1 MANSFKKLFFLFIA
15 LLIIGAVLFGFYY
28 VKATS
33 VSKTTYVLPV
43 PSATPTPEPV
53 KDIQVN
59 SPDGKMKIIM
69 RKTIAQAGNVS
80 YSFFVSD
87 VDGGNEKLI
96 FTKTLTLKSTMSI
109 SQNAWSPDDNYL
121 FLRENDVAAFSVF
134 VFKADGQN
142 FSDGEVYINLT
153 DLYIKDG
160 ISYSLKDVTGWD
172 SNTLLHVLTSGPS
185 FWFEVPSKS
194 FIQLATK

>member
-1 MANSFKKLFFLFIA
+1 VVNSFKKLVFLFIA
-15 LLIIGAVLFGFYY
+15 LLIIGASLFGFHY
-28 VKATS
+28 VKTAS

-59 SPDGKMKIIM
+59 SPDGKMKIVM
-69 RKTIAQAGNVS
+69 RKTVAQAGNVS

-87 VDGGNEKLI
+87 VAGGNEKLI
-96 FTKTLTLKSTMSI
+96 FTKALTLKNTMSI

-121 FLRENDVAAFSVF
+121 FLRENDTAAFSVF

-142 FSDGEVYINLT
+142 FSDGSAYIDLT
-153 DLYIKDG
+153 DMYAKKG

-172 SNTLLHVLTSGPS
+172 SDTLLHVLTSGPS
-185 FWFEVPSKS
+185 FWFEVPSSS
-194 FIQLATK
+194 FIQLVTK